1 MDSQYP
7 HDMEL
12 KVPKKFK
19 VKFSKDNGERR
30 QIVKKW
36 NDQLLLLENIKKSRQ
51 KVVSFGSSAS
61 SDNIDSPST
70 VTLV

>member
-1 MDSQYP
+1 MEQCCIISIMEQCCIISTMDSQYP

-30 QIVKKW
+30 QIVKK
-36 NDQLLLLENIKKSRQ
+36 
-51 KVVSFGSSAS
+51 
-61 SDNIDSPST
+61 
-70 VTLV
+70 